1 MNKLSRLAAP
11 ASHDPSSGLP
21 NEPSGGTSGPYTGRY
36 TSLVPAMM
44 SQRILR
50 EDILSRVFDAAFEPI
65 VVLQA
70 PAGHGKSTALQQI
83 RSEST
88 SRGIRCGWLSLDE
101 SDNDST
107 RHATHL
113 QKLLA
118 QIFDARGQV
127 ALGHLEA
134 GAAASRHQ
142 ERSDWFVEK
151 LDGDKSPI
159 TLFVDEFEVLSNR
172 AILSFWRD
180 FLLKLPAHVRVF
192 IASRTLPDIGIPR
205 LTVANRVLVLHAAD
219 LSFSLDEVQRFF
231 SSAGILSMQDGDLEA
246 VHRCTEG
253 WPAAIQLFRLGLSR
267 RLPSDALRRIDQ
279 YRPRE
284 LADYLTECV
293 LEGLSPDTMRFLER
307 TCILNRLGAQVCNAL
322 TGRSDSMQ
330 QLLRLEKLGLFVSPL
345 DENHV
350 WFRYHTLLATHLR
363 EQLLNQHHDKFRSLH
378 RQASDWFYQNGLY
391 EDAMHHAVAA
401 SNYSLA
407 ADIFETWSERL
418 VSDGEMTITERWLD
432 CIPLAEVIRRPLLK
446 RRMAWALMFLNQ
458 RTKLFSLMGS
468 DDPSDWY
475 ADSDSLQ
482 DLPVVAIAAIC
493 TDDMA
498 KAFSSVEKV
507 SSLGGASDRFNNF
520 ELAAAANL
528 DAYRQLVIG
537 DFKQSEVRIT
547 AARTF
552 NKLANSS
559 FTSGYTDCVKA
570 VTLLMH
576 GQTQGALD
584 LLRSSLAS
592 QRRALDMPFATA
604 PLAAC
609 YVWALYVTDDFDT
622 VQLVLSEYREMLLK
636 CAIPDFFAVGV
647 LSAAR
652 CFRALHRDAEAHT
665 LLSEAEVLCVQGR
678 WPRIASLIRRERL
691 FGASGSAAQKHGVL
705 SDGPQHRF
713 GIADQWMPCGELAM
727 DPQLGYIRQAIR
739 TRRFEEAAAEIAR
752 LHELHSES
760 MFVSTQLGFGKALL
774 LEARGLSMP
783 AARQFST
790 ALKMAHECG
799 YVRMVIDEGKSI
811 RQLLEGFLASTQAIG
826 DTALR
831 RFATD
836 VLSRIQ
842 GGCPAAGLAAS
853 SVTVD
858 LAAFSDREREIIE
871 CLRQRM
877 SNREIADATSIS
889 ENTVKFHLKK
899 IFGKLGINRR
909 SEAFAVISSIR
920 SD

>member
-1 MNKLSRLAAP
+1 
-11 ASHDPSSGLP
+11 
-21 NEPSGGTSGPYTGRY
+21 
-36 TSLVPAMM
+36 M

-50 EDILSRVFDAAFEPI
+50 EGILGRVFESASEPI

-83 RSEST
+83 RSESA

-113 QKLLA
+113 QKLLT
-118 QIFDARGQV
+118 QIFDTGGQDAIPSV
-127 ALGHLEA
+127 TAVS
-134 GAAASRHQ
+134 AATSHQ
-142 ERSDWFVEK
+142 ERSDWFVER
-151 LDGDKSPI
+151 LEHNRSPL

-172 AILSFWRD
+172 AILSFWRH
-180 FLLKLPAHVRVF
+180 FLLKLPAHVRIF
-192 IASRTLPDIGIPR
+192 IASRTLPDVGIPR
-205 LTVANRVLVLHAAD
+205 LTVANRILVLHAAD

-231 SSAGILSMQDGDLEA
+231 SSAGILSMQNDDLAA

-293 LEGLSPDTMRFLER
+293 LEGLSPDTLRFLER
-307 TCILNRLGAQVCNAL
+307 TCVLNRLGAQVCNAL

-345 DENHV
+345 DESHV

-363 EQLLNQHHDKFRSLH
+363 EQLLNLHQAKFRLLH
-378 RQASDWFYQNGLY
+378 RQASDWFYQNGMF

-401 SNYSLA
+401 SDHSLA
-407 ADIFETWSERL
+407 AEIFESWSERL
-418 VSDGEMTITERWLD
+418 VSDGEMTIAERWFD
-432 CIPLAEVIRRPLLK
+432 CIPLAEVTRRPLLK
-446 RRMAWALMFLNQ
+446 RRMAWALMFLSQ
-458 RTKLFSLMGS
+458 RTKLFALMGS
-468 DDPSDWY
+468 DNPSDWY
-475 ADSDSLQ
+475 SDSASLQ
-482 DLPVVAIAAIC
+482 DLPVVALAAIC

-507 SSLGGASDRFNNF
+507 PLLDGASDRFNNF

-528 DAYRQLVIG
+528 DAYRHVVTG
-537 DFKQSEVRIT
+537 DFKQSEIRIT

-552 NKLANSS
+552 NKLALAL
-559 FTSGYTDCVKA
+559 FTSGYTDCVKG
-570 VTLLMH
+570 VTLLLH
-576 GQTQGALD
+576 GQSQDALD
-584 LLRSSLAS
+584 LLRRSLAS
-592 QRRALDMPFATA
+592 QRHALDMPFATA

-609 YVWALYVTDDFDT
+609 YLWALYVTDDLDT
-622 VQLVLSEYREMLLK
+622 MQLVLSDYREMLFK
-636 CAIPDFFAVGV
+636 CAIPDLFAVGV

-652 CFRALHRDAEAHT
+652 CFRALHRDSEAHT
-665 LLSEAEVLCVQGR
+665 LLSEAEVLCTQGR

-691 FGASGSAAQKHGVL
+691 FGATGSSAPKQNVL

-713 GIADQWMPCGELAM
+713 GISDRWIPFGELAI
-727 DPQLGYIRQAIR
+727 DPQLSPIRQAIR
-739 TRRFEEAAAEIAR
+739 TKRFDEAAAEIAR
-752 LHELHSES
+752 LHDLHSES
-760 MFVSTQLGFGKALL
+760 MFISTQLSLSKALL
-774 LEARGLSMP
+774 LDARGLSMP

-790 ALKMAHECG
+790 ALKMAQESG
-799 YVRMVIDEGKSI
+799 YVRMLIDEGKSI
-811 RQLLEGFLASTQAIG
+811 RHLLEGFLASTLATG
-826 DTALR
+826 DTAIR

-836 VLSRIQ
+836 ALSRIQ
-842 GGCPAAGLAAS
+842 GGCAAPGLPAS
-853 SVTVD
+853 SVVLD
-858 LAAFSDREREIIE
+858 LNAFSDREREIIE

-909 SEAFAVISSIR
+909 SEAFAVISSIKP
-920 SD
+920 D

>member
-1 MNKLSRLAAP
+1 MNNLSRPAAN
-11 ASHDPSSGLP
+11 ASHDPSNAS
-21 NEPSGGTSGPYTGRY
+21 SDGTFGQY
-36 TSLVPAMM
+36 TSFVPAM

-50 EDILSRVFDAAFEPI
+50 EGILGRVFESAPEPI

-83 RSEST
+83 RSESA
-88 SRGIRCGWLSLDE
+88 SRGIRCVWLGLDE

-107 RHATHL
+107 RHSTHL
-113 QKLLA
+113 QKLLSR
-118 QIFDARGQV
+118 IFKAEGLDTIKGV
-127 ALGHLEA
+127 PSVS
-134 GAAASRHQ
+134 AAASHQ
-142 ERSDWFVEK
+142 QRSDWFVEQ
-151 LDGDKSPI
+151 LELDKSPI

-172 AILSFWRD
+172 TILSFWRD
-180 FLLKLPAHVRVF
+180 FLLKLPAHVRIF
-192 IASRTLPDIGIPR
+192 IASRTLPDVGIPR
-205 LTVANRVLVLHAAD
+205 LIVANRALVLHAAD

-231 SSAGILSMQDGDLEA
+231 SSAGISSMRNDDLEA

-253 WPAAIQLFRLGLSR
+253 WPAAIQLFHLGLSR

-293 LEGLSPDTMRFLER
+293 LEGLSPDTLRFLER

-363 EQLLNQHHDKFRSLH
+363 EQLLNLHQAKFRSLH
-378 RQASDWFYQNGLY
+378 RQASDWFYQNELY

-401 SNYSLA
+401 SDYSLA
-407 ADIFETWSERL
+407 AEIFETWSERL
-418 VSDGEMTITERWLD
+418 VSDGEMTIAERWFD
-432 CIPLAEVIRRPLLK
+432 CIPLSEVVRRPLLK
-446 RRMAWALMFLNQ
+446 RRMAWALMFLSQ
-458 RTKLFSLMGS
+458 HTKLFALMGS
-468 DDPSDWY
+468 DNPSDWY
-475 ADSDSLQ
+475 ADSTSPQ

-493 TDDMA
+493 IDDMA
-498 KAFSSVEKV
+498 KAFSTVEKA
-507 SSLGGASDRFNNF
+507 SSLAGASDRFTNF
-520 ELAAAANL
+520 EQAAAANL
-528 DAYRQLVIG
+528 DAYRHVVIG

-552 NKLANSS
+552 NKLAKAS
-559 FTSGYTDCVKA
+559 FTSGYTDCVKG
-570 VTLLMH
+570 VTLLVH
-576 GQTQGALD
+576 GHTGEALD
-584 LLRSSLAS
+584 LLRTSLAS

-609 YVWALYVTDDFDT
+609 YIWALYVTDDFET
-622 VQLVLSEYREMLLK
+622 VQLVLSEYREMLFK

-665 LLSEAEVLCVQGR
+665 LLSEAEVLCMQGR

-691 FGASGSAAQKHGVL
+691 FGASSSSTPKPGVL

-713 GIADQWMPCGELAM
+713 GVSDRWMPCGELAM
-727 DPQLGYIRQAIR
+727 DPQLGPIRQAIR
-739 TRRFEEAAAEIAR
+739 TKRFDEAAAEITR
-752 LHELHSES
+752 LHDLHSES
-760 MFVSTQLGFGKALL
+760 MFIGTQLSLTKAIL

-790 ALKMAHECG
+790 ALKMAHEYG
-799 YVRMVIDEGKSI
+799 YVRMVIDEGKAI
-811 RQLLEGFLASTQAIG
+811 RHLLEGFLSSTQATG
-826 DTALR
+826 DTSIR
-831 RFATD
+831 RFATE

-842 GGCPAAGLAAS
+842 GGCAAPGIAVS
-853 SVTVD
+853 STALD

-877 SNREIADATSIS
+877 SNKEIADATSIS

-909 SEAFAVISSIR
+909 SEAFAVISSIKA
-920 SD
+920 D

>member
-1 MNKLSRLAAP
+1 MRSTNNLSRPAAP
-11 ASHDPSSGLP
+11 ASHGPSKGSSDGA
-21 NEPSGGTSGPYTGRY
+21 SDQHISF
-36 TSLVPAMM
+36 VPAM
-44 SQRILR
+44 SERILR
-50 EDILSRVFDAAFEPI
+50 KSILGRVLGGAAEPI

-83 RSEST
+83 RSESA
-88 SRGIRCGWLSLDE
+88 SRGTRCVWLGLDE

-107 RHATHL
+107 RHSTHL
-113 QKLLA
+113 QKLLSR
-118 QIFDARGQV
+118 ILKTDGV
-127 ALGHLEA
+127 EA
-134 GAAASRHQ
+134 MQAAEPGKLAIRHQ
-142 ERSDWFVEK
+142 QRSDWFVEQ
-151 LDGDKSPI
+151 LELDKSPI
-159 TLFVDEFEVLSNR
+159 ALFVDEFEVLSNR

-180 FLLKLPAHVRVF
+180 FLLKLPAHVRIF
-192 IASRTLPDIGIPR
+192 IASRTLPDVGIPR

-219 LSFSLDEVQRFF
+219 LSFSLHEVESFF
-231 SSAGILSMQDGDLEA
+231 SSAGISSMQSGDLEI

-293 LEGLSPDTMRFLER
+293 LEGLSADTLRFLER
-307 TCILNRLGAQVCNAL
+307 TCILNRLGAQVCNVL

-363 EQLLNQHHDKFRSLH
+363 EQLLNLHQSKFRLLH
-378 RQASDWFYQNGLY
+378 RQAADWFHQNGLY

-401 SNYSLA
+401 SDYSLA

-418 VSDGEMTITERWLD
+418 VSDGEMTIAERWFD
-432 CIPLAEVIRRPLLK
+432 CIPLAEVVRRPLLK
-446 RRMAWALMFLNQ
+446 RRMAWALMFLSQN
-458 RTKLFSLMGS
+458 TKLFSLMGS
-468 DDPSDWY
+468 DNPSDWY
-475 ADSDSLQ
+475 ADSATLL

-493 TDDMA
+493 ADDMG
-498 KAFSSVEKV
+498 KAFSSVDKV
-507 SSLGGASDRFNNF
+507 SSLAGGTDRFNHF

-528 DAYRQLVIG
+528 DAYRHVVTG
-537 DFKQSEVRIT
+537 DFKQSEFRIT

-552 NKLANSS
+552 NRLANAS
-559 FTSGYTDCVKA
+559 FTAGYTDCVKG

-576 GQTQGALD
+576 GNTQGALD
-584 LLRSSLAS
+584 LLRTSLAS

-609 YVWALYVTDDFDT
+609 YLWALYVTDDLDT
-622 VQLVLSEYREMLLK
+622 LQLVLSEYREMLFK
-636 CAIPDFFAVGV
+636 SAIPDFFAVGV

-652 CFRALHRDAEAHT
+652 CFRVLHRDSEAHT
-665 LLSEAEVLCVQGR
+665 LLSEAEVQCMQNR

-691 FGASGSAAQKHGVL
+691 FGTTGASPSRPGVL

-713 GIADQWMPCGELAM
+713 GISDRWMPCGELAV
-727 DPQLGYIRQAIR
+727 DPQLSPIRQAIR
-739 TRRFEEAAAEIAR
+739 ARRFDEAAADIAR
-752 LHELHSES
+752 LQDIHSES
-760 MFVSTQLGFGKALL
+760 MFIATQLSLSKAIL

-783 AARQFST
+783 AARQFSA
-790 ALKMAHECG
+790 ALKMAHEHG

-811 RQLLEGFLASTQAIG
+811 RHLLEGFLSSTQATG
-826 DTALR
+826 DTVIR
-831 RFATD
+831 RFAIE
-836 VLSRIQ
+836 VMSRIQ
-842 GGCPAAGLAAS
+842 GGCAGAVVPASTTALDIG
-853 SVTVD
+853 
-858 LAAFSDREREIIE
+858 AFSDREREIID

-877 SNREIADATSIS
+877 SNKEIAEATSIS
-889 ENTVKFHLKK
+889 ENTVKFHMKK

-909 SEAFAVISSIR
+909 SEAFAVISSIKA
-920 SD
+920 D